1 MKYQPQHDLIDP
13 DYPAPDALPVE
24 QTDDPDAPNDAYV
37 IGERGN
43 TVQAPDGS
51 GKASKDEGP
60 RPWVKPA
67 AAVLAV
73 LFVGLTVWN
82 LSRVMSGPPPPP
94 KPTPFQIKQALYL
107 GVMRVEAYEKVHGVT
122 PETLSDAGLPDG
134 VGYTYMRLDSTHY
147 VLSYSDVGPKLE
159 YSSSDP
165 KDAFFGTPQEMLS
178 MGGQQ

>member
-1 MKYQPQHDLIDP
+1 MKYQPQHDVIDP
-13 DYPAPDALPVE
+13 DYPAPDAPPVE
-24 QTDDPDAPNDAYV
+24 QADDPDAPNDAYV
-37 IGERGN
+37 IGAHGN
-43 TVQAPDGS
+43 TVQGPDGS
-51 GKASKDEGP
+51 RKKQEEGGR

-67 AAVLAV
+67 AAVLAIA
-73 LFVGLTVWN
+73 FVALTGWN
-82 LSRVMSGPPPPP
+82 MSRVVSGPPPPP

-134 VGYTYMRLDSTHY
+134 VGYTYTRLDSKHY
-147 VLSYSDVGPKLE
+147 VLAYSDVGPKLE

-178 MGGQQ
+178 MGGKQ